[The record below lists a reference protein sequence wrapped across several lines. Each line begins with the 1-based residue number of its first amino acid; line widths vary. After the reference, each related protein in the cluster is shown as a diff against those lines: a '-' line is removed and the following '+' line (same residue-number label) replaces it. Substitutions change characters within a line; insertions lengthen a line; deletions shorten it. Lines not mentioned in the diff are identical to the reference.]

1 MSKISCDV
9 IKDLLPLY
17 IDEVVSD
24 DSKKIIEEHIASC
37 EGCRV
42 LMQQMEE
49 DITIPVSRDAKQQ
62 EIMFLTKVQS
72 MIKRKN
78 VRTGII
84 AALTSA
90 IVVIGMYCLMCLPTK
105 VIPYEEGLVD
115 ITEQGDKVYAQFA
128 GDNYDCVYMLSEA
141 VAAESDGTE
150 KTIVVMYYDQSLY
163 SKFIEPRIKKD
174 KKFENP
180 CLNGGYETTID
191 GKEVHVNE
199 ELQAVYYSPEKID
212 IRAMTESGE
221 TWTDN
226 LDEMQLIWEK

>member
-17 IDEVVSD
+17 IDEVVSE
-24 DSKKIIEEHIASC
+24 DSKIIVEEHIASC
-37 EGCRV
+37 EGCRE
-42 LMQQMEE
+42 LMQQMAE
-49 DITIPVSRDAKQQ
+49 DVVVPVSREAAQQ
-62 EIMFLTKVQS
+62 EFMFLTKVQS
-72 MIKRKN
+72 MIERKN
-78 VRTGII
+78 VRTGMI
-84 AALTSA
+84 AALSSA
-90 IVVIGMYCLMCLPTK
+90 IVVIGVYCLMCLPTK
-105 VIPYEEGLVD
+105 VIPYEEGLIN

-128 GDNYDCVYMLSEA
+128 GENYNCVYMLSEA
-141 VAAESDGTE
+141 VAVENDGTE
-150 KTIVVMYYDQSLY
+150 EIIVAMYYDQSIY

-180 CLNGGYETTID
+180 CLNGGYGTTID

-212 IRAMTESGE
+212 NRAMTENGE
-221 TWTDN
+221 SWTDN